1 MIFNSFSFLIFLTVF
16 LLLYWSL
23 NLKFRLI
30 LIFISSL
37 IFYGFWRIDFI
48 PLLLFSVFVDFFAS
62 KKIYQT
68 KIRKNKKKFLLLS
81 LFINIGLLVFFKYFY
96 FIHDSTSQLFSL
108 VGVNVIPFEYKILLP
123 IGISFY
129 TFQSISYTID
139 VYRNQIK
146 PEKNLLI
153 FANYVIF
160 FPQLVA
166 GPILR
171 ASEVLW
177 QFKEKRKFKLENFN
191 NGIQRII
198 FGLFLKIVLA
208 DNIAK
213 FVDQGFLMDPN
224 LISALDVI
232 TISYLFG
239 FQIYFDF
246 AGYSHIAIGCA
257 LTMGIKFRE
266 NFNFPYHSIS
276 PKIFWKNWHI
286 SLSSWVRDYIYLPLL
301 KIESVN
307 NSGGGFDKYLDH
319 QHLKLFTILALFITW
334 SLMGLW
340 HGASWNFV
348 FWGIWN
354 FLVILLFRLANKF
367 FRDNNNYLV
376 NILSWSLTLN
386 LIMLGWIF
394 FRSEN
399 LDLSFHML
407 SNLLFFK
414 NWTFLSLKENTYIV
428 ALIVTFFYLI
438 SPVIIKIFKFISI
451 KNKLI
456 ADFVLAISI
465 ISSLVLILIYN
476 QEVNQFIYFQF

>member
-1 MIFNSFSFLIFLTVF
+1 MIFNSFSFLIFFIIF
-16 LLLYWSL
+16 LILYWTL
-23 NLKFRLI
+23 NLKLRLI
-30 LIFISSL
+30 LIFFSSL
-37 IFYGFWRIDFI
+37 LFYGFWRIDFI
-48 PLLLFSVFVDFFAS
+48 PLLLFSVLVDFFAS

-68 KIRKNKKKFLLLS
+68 KLKKNKKKYLILS
-81 LFINIGLLVFFKYFY
+81 LFINLGILIFFKYFY
-96 FIHDSTSQLFSL
+96 FLHESTSQLLSL
-108 VGVNVIPFEYKILLP
+108 VGVNVMPIEYKILLP

-139 VYRNQIK
+139 VYRNNIK

-171 ASEVLW
+171 ASEILW

-213 FVDQGFLMDPN
+213 FVDQGFLMDPK
-224 LISALDVI
+224 LISAIDVI
-232 TISYLFG
+232 TLSYLFG

-301 KIESVN
+301 NIKSVN
-307 NSGGGFDKYLDH
+307 SSGGGFDKYLDH
-319 QHLKLFTILALFITW
+319 QSLRLYTIFILFITW

-354 FLVILLFRLANKF
+354 FLVIVLFRF
-367 FRDNNNYLV
+367 INNFLMNNSFLK
-376 NILSWSLTLN
+376 NIISWSISIN
-386 LIMLGWIF
+386 LIMLGWVF

-399 LDLSFHML
+399 LDLSFQMIT
-407 SNLLFFK
+407 NLLFIK
-414 NWTFLSLKENTYIV
+414 NWTFLSLRENTYI
-428 ALIVTFFYLI
+428 AAFIVTFFYLI
-438 SPVIIKIFKFISI
+438 SPLIIKIFKFIS
-451 KNKLI
+451 KKYKLM
-456 ADFVLAISI
+456 ADFILLISI
-465 ISSLVLILIYN
+465 VSSLILILIYN

>member
-1 MIFNSFSFLIFLTVF
+1 MIFNSFSFLIFFIIF
-16 LLLYWSL
+16 LILYWTL
-23 NLKFRLI
+23 NLKLRLI
-30 LIFISSL
+30 LIFFSSL
-37 IFYGFWRIDFI
+37 VFYGFWRIDFI
-48 PLLLFSVFVDFFAS
+48 PLLLFSVLVYFFAS

-68 KIRKNKKKFLLLS
+68 KQKKTKKKYLILS
-81 LFINIGLLVFFKYFY
+81 LFINLGILIFFKYFY
-96 FIHDSTSQLFSL
+96 FLHESTSQLLSL
-108 VGVNVIPFEYKILLP
+108 VGVNVMPIEYKILLP

-139 VYRNQIK
+139 VYRNNIK

-171 ASEVLW
+171 ASEILW

-213 FVDQGFLMDPN
+213 FVDQGFLMDPK
-224 LISALDVI
+224 LISAIDVI
-232 TISYLFG
+232 TLSYLFG

-301 KIESVN
+301 NIKSVN
-307 NSGGGFDKYLDH
+307 SSGGGFDKYLDH
-319 QHLKLFTILALFITW
+319 QSLRLYTIFTLFITW

-354 FLVILLFRLANKF
+354 FLVIVLFRF
-367 FRDNNNYLV
+367 INNFLMNNSFLK
-376 NILSWSLTLN
+376 NIISWSISIN
-386 LIMLGWIF
+386 LIMLGWVF

-399 LDLSFHML
+399 LDLSFQMIN
-407 SNLLFFK
+407 NLLFIK
-414 NWTFLSLKENTYIV
+414 NWTFLSLRENTYIV
-428 ALIVTFFYLI
+428 AFIVTFFYLI
-438 SPVIIKIFKFISI
+438 SPLIIKIFKFIS
-451 KNKLI
+451 KKYKLM
-456 ADFVLAISI
+456 ADFILLISI
-465 ISSLVLILIYN
+465 VSSLILILIYN

>member
-1 MIFNSFSFLIFLTVF
+1 MIFNSFSFLIFFIIF
-16 LLLYWSL
+16 LILYWTL
-23 NLKFRLI
+23 NLKLRLI
-30 LIFISSL
+30 LIFFSSL
-37 IFYGFWRIDFI
+37 LFYGFWRIDFI
-48 PLLLFSVFVDFFAS
+48 PLLLFSVLVDFFAS

-68 KIRKNKKKFLLLS
+68 KQKKTKKKYLILS
-81 LFINIGLLVFFKYFY
+81 LFINLGILIFFKYFY
-96 FIHDSTSQLFSL
+96 FLHESTSQLLSL
-108 VGVNVIPFEYKILLP
+108 VGVNVMPIEYKILLP

-139 VYRNQIK
+139 VYRNNIK

-171 ASEVLW
+171 ASEILW
-177 QFKEKRKFKLENFN
+177 QFKEKRKFKFENFN

-213 FVDQGFLMDPN
+213 FVDQGFLMDPK
-224 LISALDVI
+224 LISAIDVI
-232 TISYLFG
+232 TLSYLFG

-301 KIESVN
+301 NIKSVN
-307 NSGGGFDKYLDH
+307 SSGGGFDKYLDH
-319 QHLKLFTILALFITW
+319 QSLRLYTIFTLFITW

-354 FLVILLFRLANKF
+354 FLVIVLFRF
-367 FRDNNNYLV
+367 INNFLMNDSFLK
-376 NILSWSLTLN
+376 NIISWSISIN
-386 LIMLGWIF
+386 LIMLGWVF

-399 LDLSFHML
+399 LDLSFQMIN
-407 SNLLFFK
+407 NLLFIK
-414 NWTFLSLKENTYIV
+414 NWTFLSLRENTYIV
-428 ALIVTFFYLI
+428 AFIVTFFYLI
-438 SPVIIKIFKFISI
+438 SPLIIKIFKFIS
-451 KNKLI
+451 KKYKLM
-456 ADFVLAISI
+456 ADFILLISI
-465 ISSLVLILIYN
+465 VSSLILILIYN

>member
-1 MIFNSFSFLIFLTVF
+1 MIFNSFSFLIFFIIF
-16 LLLYWSL
+16 LILYWTL
-23 NLKFRLI
+23 NLKIRLI
-30 LIFISSL
+30 LIFFSSL
-37 IFYGFWRIDFI
+37 LFYGFWRIDFI
-48 PLLLFSVFVDFFAS
+48 PLLLFSVLVDFFAS

-68 KIRKNKKKFLLLS
+68 KQKKTKKKYLILS
-81 LFINIGLLVFFKYFY
+81 LFINLGILIFFKYFY
-96 FIHDSTSQLFSL
+96 FLHESTSQLLSL
-108 VGVNVIPFEYKILLP
+108 VGANVMPIEYKILLP

-139 VYRNQIK
+139 VYRNNIK

-171 ASEVLW
+171 ASEILW

-213 FVDQGFLMDPN
+213 FVDQGFLMDPK
-224 LISALDVI
+224 LISAIDVI
-232 TISYLFG
+232 TLSYLFG

-301 KIESVN
+301 NIKSVN
-307 NSGGGFDKYLDH
+307 SSGGGFDKYLDH
-319 QHLKLFTILALFITW
+319 QSLRLYTIFTLFITW

-354 FLVILLFRLANKF
+354 FLVIVLFRF
-367 FRDNNNYLV
+367 INNFLMNNSFLK
-376 NILSWSLTLN
+376 NIISWSISIN
-386 LIMLGWIF
+386 LIMLGWVF

-399 LDLSFHML
+399 LDLSFQMIN
-407 SNLLFFK
+407 NLLFIK
-414 NWTFLSLKENTYIV
+414 NWTFLSLRENTYIV
-428 ALIVTFFYLI
+428 AFIVTLFYLI
-438 SPVIIKIFKFISI
+438 SPLIIKIFKFIS
-451 KNKLI
+451 KKYKLM
-456 ADFVLAISI
+456 ADFILLISI
-465 ISSLVLILIYN
+465 VSSLILILIYN

>member
-1 MIFNSFSFLIFLTVF
+1 MIFNSFSFLIFFIIF
-16 LLLYWSL
+16 LILYWTL
-23 NLKFRLI
+23 NLKLRLI
-30 LIFISSL
+30 LIFFSSL
-37 IFYGFWRIDFI
+37 LFYGFWRIDFI
-48 PLLLFSVFVDFFAS
+48 PLLLFSVLVDFFAS

-68 KIRKNKKKFLLLS
+68 KLKKNKKKYLIIS
-81 LFINIGLLVFFKYFY
+81 LFINLGILIFFKYFY
-96 FIHDSTSQLFSL
+96 FLHESTSQLLSL
-108 VGVNVIPFEYKILLP
+108 VGANVMPIEYKILLP

-139 VYRNQIK
+139 VYRNNIK

-171 ASEVLW
+171 ASEILW
-177 QFKEKRKFKLENFN
+177 QFKEKRKFKCENFN

-213 FVDQGFLMDPN
+213 FVDQGFLMDPK
-224 LISALDVI
+224 LISAIDVI
-232 TISYLFG
+232 TLSYLFG

-301 KIESVN
+301 NIKSVN
-307 NSGGGFDKYLDH
+307 SSGGGFDKYLDH
-319 QHLKLFTILALFITW
+319 QSLRLYTIFILFITW

-354 FLVILLFRLANKF
+354 FLVIVLFRF
-367 FRDNNNYLV
+367 INNFLMNNSFLK
-376 NILSWSLTLN
+376 NIISWSISIN
-386 LIMLGWIF
+386 LIMLGWVF

-399 LDLSFHML
+399 LDLSFQMIT
-407 SNLLFFK
+407 NLLFIK
-414 NWTFLSLKENTYIV
+414 NWTFLSLRENTYIV
-428 ALIVTFFYLI
+428 AFIVTFFYLI
-438 SPVIIKIFKFISI
+438 SPLIIKIFKFIS
-451 KNKLI
+451 KKYKLM
-456 ADFVLAISI
+456 ADFILLISI
-465 ISSLVLILIYN
+465 VSSLILILIYN

>member
-1 MIFNSFSFLIFLTVF
+1 MIFNSFSFLIFFIIF
-16 LLLYWSL
+16 LILYWTL
-23 NLKFRLI
+23 NLKLRLI
-30 LIFISSL
+30 LIFFSSL
-37 IFYGFWRIDFI
+37 LFYGFWRIDFI
-48 PLLLFSVFVDFFAS
+48 PLLLFSVLVDFFAS

-68 KIRKNKKKFLLLS
+68 KLKKNKKKYLILS
-81 LFINIGLLVFFKYFY
+81 LFINLGILIFFKYFY
-96 FIHDSTSQLFSL
+96 FLHESTSQLLSL
-108 VGVNVIPFEYKILLP
+108 VGVNVMPIEYKILLP

-139 VYRNQIK
+139 VYRNNIK

-171 ASEVLW
+171 ASEILW

-213 FVDQGFLMDPN
+213 FVDQGFLMDPK
-224 LISALDVI
+224 LISAIDVI
-232 TISYLFG
+232 TLSYLFG

-301 KIESVN
+301 NIKSVN
-307 NSGGGFDKYLDH
+307 SSGGGFDKYLDH
-319 QHLKLFTILALFITW
+319 QSLRLYTIFTLFITW

-354 FLVILLFRLANKF
+354 FLVIVLFRF
-367 FRDNNNYLV
+367 INNFLMNNSFLK
-376 NILSWSLTLN
+376 NIISWSISIN

-399 LDLSFHML
+399 LDLSFQMIT
-407 SNLLFFK
+407 NLLFIK
-414 NWTFLSLKENTYIV
+414 NWTFLSLRENTYIV
-428 ALIVTFFYLI
+428 AFIVTFFYLI
-438 SPVIIKIFKFISI
+438 SPLIIKIFKFIS
-451 KNKLI
+451 KKYKLM
-456 ADFVLAISI
+456 ADFILLISI
-465 ISSLVLILIYN
+465 VSSLILILIYN

>member
-1 MIFNSFSFLIFLTVF
+1 MIFNSFSFLIFFIIF
-16 LLLYWSL
+16 LILYWTL
-23 NLKFRLI
+23 NLKLRLI
-30 LIFISSL
+30 LIFFSSL
-37 IFYGFWRIDFI
+37 LFYGFWRIDFI
-48 PLLLFSVFVDFFAS
+48 PLLLFSVLVDFFAS

-68 KIRKNKKKFLLLS
+68 KLKKTKKKYLILS
-81 LFINIGLLVFFKYFY
+81 LFINLGILIFFKYFY
-96 FIHDSTSQLFSL
+96 FLHESTSQLLSL
-108 VGVNVIPFEYKILLP
+108 VGVNVMPIEYKILLP

-139 VYRNQIK
+139 VYRNNIK

-171 ASEVLW
+171 ASEILW

-213 FVDQGFLMDPN
+213 FVDQGFLMDPK
-224 LISALDVI
+224 LISAIDVI
-232 TISYLFG
+232 TLSYLFG

-301 KIESVN
+301 NIKSVN
-307 NSGGGFDKYLDH
+307 SSGGGFDKYLDH
-319 QHLKLFTILALFITW
+319 QSLRLYTIFTLFITW

-354 FLVILLFRLANKF
+354 FLVIVLFRF
-367 FRDNNNYLV
+367 INNFLMNNSFLK
-376 NILSWSLTLN
+376 NIISWSISIN
-386 LIMLGWIF
+386 LIMLGWVF

-399 LDLSFHML
+399 LDLSFQMIT
-407 SNLLFFK
+407 NLLFIK
-414 NWTFLSLKENTYIV
+414 NWTFLSLRENTYIV
-428 ALIVTFFYLI
+428 AFIVTFFYLI
-438 SPVIIKIFKFISI
+438 SPLIIKIFKFIS
-451 KNKLI
+451 KKYKLM
-456 ADFVLAISI
+456 ADFILLISI
-465 ISSLVLILIYN
+465 VSSLILILIYN

>member
-96 FIHDSTSQLFSL
+96 FIHDSTSQLFSF

-146 PEKNLLI
+146 PEKNFLI
-153 FANYVIF
+153 LANYVIF

-232 TISYLFG
+232 TLSYLFG

-354 FLVILLFRLANKF
+354 FLVILLFRLINKL
-367 FRDNNNYLV
+367 FRDNNNYLT
-376 NILSWSLTLN
+376 NIVSWFISLN
-386 LIMLGWIF
+386 LIMVGWIF

-407 SNLLFFK
+407 SNLIFFK

-428 ALIVTFFYLI
+428 ALLVTFFYLI

>member
-1 MIFNSFSFLIFLTVF
+1 MIFNSFSFLIFFIIF
-16 LLLYWSL
+16 LILYWTL
-23 NLKFRLI
+23 NLKLRLI
-30 LIFISSL
+30 LIFFSSL
-37 IFYGFWRIDFI
+37 LFYGFWRIDFI
-48 PLLLFSVFVDFFAS
+48 PLLLFSVLVDFFAS

-68 KIRKNKKKFLLLS
+68 KLKKTKKKYLILS
-81 LFINIGLLVFFKYFY
+81 LFINLGILIFFKYFY
-96 FIHDSTSQLFSL
+96 FLHESTSQLLSL
-108 VGVNVIPFEYKILLP
+108 VGVNVMPIEYKILLP

-139 VYRNQIK
+139 VYRNNIK

-171 ASEVLW
+171 ASEILW

-213 FVDQGFLMDPN
+213 FVDQGFLMDPK
-224 LISALDVI
+224 LISAIDVI
-232 TISYLFG
+232 TLSYLFG

-301 KIESVN
+301 NIKSVN
-307 NSGGGFDKYLDH
+307 SSGGGFDKYLDH
-319 QHLKLFTILALFITW
+319 QSLRLYTIFTLFITW

-354 FLVILLFRLANKF
+354 FLVIVLFRF
-367 FRDNNNYLV
+367 INNFLMNNSFLK
-376 NILSWSLTLN
+376 NIISWSISIN
-386 LIMLGWIF
+386 LIMLGWVF

-399 LDLSFHML
+399 LDLSFQMIT
-407 SNLLFFK
+407 NLLFIK
-414 NWTFLSLKENTYIV
+414 NWTFLSLRENTYIV
-428 ALIVTFFYLI
+428 AFIVTFFYLI
-438 SPVIIKIFKFISI
+438 SPLIIKIFKFIS
-451 KNKLI
+451 KKYKFM
-456 ADFVLAISI
+456 ADFILLISI
-465 ISSLVLILIYN
+465 VSSLILILIYN

>member
-1 MIFNSFSFLIFLTVF
+1 MIFNSFSFLIFFIIF
-16 LLLYWSL
+16 LILYWAL
-23 NLKFRLI
+23 NLKLRLI
-30 LIFISSL
+30 LIFFSSL
-37 IFYGFWRIDFI
+37 LFYGFWRIDFI
-48 PLLLFSVFVDFFAS
+48 PLLLFSVLVDFFAS

-68 KIRKNKKKFLLLS
+68 KLKKNKKKYLILS
-81 LFINIGLLVFFKYFY
+81 LFINLGILIFFKYFY
-96 FIHDSTSQLFSL
+96 FLHESTSQLLSL
-108 VGVNVIPFEYKILLP
+108 VGVNVMPIEYKILLP

-139 VYRNQIK
+139 VYRNNIK

-171 ASEVLW
+171 ASEILW
-177 QFKEKRKFKLENFN
+177 QFKEKRKFKLDNFN

-213 FVDQGFLMDPN
+213 FVDQGFLMDPK
-224 LISALDVI
+224 LISAIDVI
-232 TISYLFG
+232 TLSYLFG

-301 KIESVN
+301 NIKSVN
-307 NSGGGFDKYLDH
+307 SSGGGFDKYLDH
-319 QHLKLFTILALFITW
+319 QSLRLYTIFTLFITW

-354 FLVILLFRLANKF
+354 FLVIVLFRF
-367 FRDNNNYLV
+367 INNFLMNNSFLK
-376 NILSWSLTLN
+376 NIISWSISIN
-386 LIMLGWIF
+386 LIMLGWVF

-399 LDLSFHML
+399 LDLSFQMIN
-407 SNLLFFK
+407 NLLFIK
-414 NWTFLSLKENTYIV
+414 NWTFLSLRENTYIV
-428 ALIVTFFYLI
+428 AFIVTFFYLI
-438 SPVIIKIFKFISI
+438 SPLIIKIFKFIS
-451 KNKLI
+451 KKYKLMT
-456 ADFVLAISI
+456 DFILLISI
-465 ISSLVLILIYN
+465 VSSLILILIYN

>member
-1 MIFNSFSFLIFLTVF
+1 MIFNSFSFLIFFIIF
-16 LLLYWSL
+16 LILYWTL
-23 NLKFRLI
+23 NLKLRLI
-30 LIFISSL
+30 LIFFSSL
-37 IFYGFWRIDFI
+37 LFYGFWRIDFI
-48 PLLLFSVFVDFFAS
+48 PLLLFSVLVDFFAS
-62 KKIYQT
+62 KKIYQA
-68 KIRKNKKKFLLLS
+68 KIKKNKIKYLIIS
-81 LFINIGLLVFFKYFY
+81 LFINLGILIFFKYFY
-96 FIHDSTSQLFSL
+96 FLHESTSQLLSL
-108 VGVNVIPFEYKILLP
+108 VGVNVMPIEYKILLP

-139 VYRNQIK
+139 VYRNNIK
-146 PEKNLLI
+146 PEKNLLV

-171 ASEVLW
+171 ASEILW
-177 QFKEKRKFKLENFN
+177 QFKEKRKFNLENFN

-213 FVDQGFLMDPN
+213 FVDQGFLMDPK
-224 LISALDVI
+224 LISAIDVI
-232 TISYLFG
+232 TLSYLFG

-301 KIESVN
+301 NIKSVN
-307 NSGGGFDKYLDH
+307 SSGGGFDKYLDH
-319 QHLKLFTILALFITW
+319 QSLRLYTIFTLFITW

-354 FLVILLFRLANKF
+354 FLVIVLFRF
-367 FRDNNNYLV
+367 INNFLMNNSFLK
-376 NILSWSLTLN
+376 NIISWSISIN
-386 LIMLGWIF
+386 LIMLGWVF

-399 LDLSFHML
+399 LDLSFQMIT
-407 SNLLFFK
+407 NLLFIK
-414 NWTFLSLKENTYIV
+414 NWTFLSLRENTYIV
-428 ALIVTFFYLI
+428 AFIVTFFYLI
-438 SPVIIKIFKFISI
+438 SPLIIKIFKFIS
-451 KNKLI
+451 KKYKLM
-456 ADFVLAISI
+456 ADFILLISI
-465 ISSLVLILIYN
+465 VSSLILILIYN

>member
-1 MIFNSFSFLIFLTVF
+1 MIFNSFSFLIFFIIF
-16 LLLYWSL
+16 LILYWTL
-23 NLKFRLI
+23 NLKLRLI
-30 LIFISSL
+30 LIFFSSL
-37 IFYGFWRIDFI
+37 LFYGFWRIDFI
-48 PLLLFSVFVDFFAS
+48 PLLLFSVLVDFFAS

-68 KIRKNKKKFLLLS
+68 KLKKNKKKYLILS
-81 LFINIGLLVFFKYFY
+81 LFINLGILIFFKYFY
-96 FIHDSTSQLFSL
+96 FLHESTSQLLSL
-108 VGVNVIPFEYKILLP
+108 LGANVMPIEYKILLP

-139 VYRNQIK
+139 VYRNNIK

-171 ASEVLW
+171 ASEILW

-213 FVDQGFLMDPN
+213 FVDQGFLMDPK
-224 LISALDVI
+224 LISAIDVI
-232 TISYLFG
+232 TLSYLFG

-301 KIESVN
+301 NIKSVN
-307 NSGGGFDKYLDH
+307 SSGGGFDKYLDH
-319 QHLKLFTILALFITW
+319 QSLRLYTIFTLFITW

-354 FLVILLFRLANKF
+354 FLVIVLFRF
-367 FRDNNNYLV
+367 INNFLMNNSFLK
-376 NILSWSLTLN
+376 NIISWSISIN
-386 LIMLGWIF
+386 LIMLGWVF

-399 LDLSFHML
+399 LDLSFQMIT
-407 SNLLFFK
+407 NLLFIK
-414 NWTFLSLKENTYIV
+414 NWTFLSLRENTYIV
-428 ALIVTFFYLI
+428 AFIVTFFYLI
-438 SPVIIKIFKFISI
+438 SPLIIKIFKFIS
-451 KNKLI
+451 KKYKLM
-456 ADFVLAISI
+456 ADFILLISI
-465 ISSLVLILIYN
+465 VSSLILILIYN